1 MTNTNTKLQSS
12 QPERRSSSGEPT
24 RTAIGAMTLEHN
36 RIKTVVNSL
45 ANAVTALER
54 GKRLNTQK
62 LRGVVEF
69 LRIYADERHHVR
81 EEELFFPVLMRHGVP
96 AQGCPIG
103 GLNHEHDVSRSL
115 VSSLDQWLTGYEA
128 RAAGAETGLRQ
139 TLHEIIQ
146 LYRKHLWMEDEM
158 VFPMAARLLTAE
170 DDQKLGEQ
178 FADLDFLIGS
188 ERIARLEQFA
198 ERLTFPAGHGTQ
210 RIRASL
216 PYHDCGCG
224 LPVGSRR

>member
-1 MTNTNTKLQSS
+1 MTNTYTESQSNPPGRLS
-12 QPERRSSSGEPT
+12 VCGESMP
-24 RTAIGAMTLEHN
+24 TAIGSMTLEHR
-36 RIKTVVNSL
+36 RIKAVINSL
-45 ANAVTALER
+45 ANAVAALGG

-62 LRGVVEF
+62 LRGVGEF

-81 EEELFFPVLMRHGVP
+81 EEELFFPVLMCHGVP

-103 GLNHEHDVSRSL
+103 GLNHEHEVGRSL
-115 VSSLDQWLTGYEA
+115 VSSLDQGIAGYEA

-139 TLHEIIQ
+139 TLQEIIQ

-158 VFPMAARLLTAE
+158 VFPMAARLLTAD

-178 FADLDFLIGS
+178 FTDLDFLIGA

-216 PYHDCGCG
+216 PYQDCGCG